1 VLAYL
6 RLAANPQDEVS
17 LLRVINCPPR
27 GVGKTTIERAVEWA
41 TAQGVSACVAFDR
54 AKEIEGLGDAAVDSV
69 QSFRNRLHELGAKDP
84 GRELVPW
91 MHRLLEAVDYR
102 SEVDRCYPDP
112 KAREDRW
119 SSVMEVL
126 DFAENHVRRAKKPTL
141 ASFLEALTLSSED
154 ATDSDKDSKRDAV
167 TLMTLHAAKGLEFER
182 VYLVGVEEG
191 ILPHARSVAEDT
203 VEEERRLM
211 YVGITRAKRN
221 LTISC
226 TKTRSKYGTRIES
239 MPSRFLYELREE
251 KPPKGW
257 RASGSNETSDDAR
270 SSKGSKP
277 KRTSDTAK
285 GARVRKKKST
295 APKA

>member
-1 VLAYL
+1 
-6 RLAANPQDEVS
+6 
-17 LLRVINCPPR
+17 
-27 GVGKTTIERAVEWA
+27 
-41 TAQGVSACVAFDR
+41 
-54 AKEIEGLGDAAVDSV
+54 
-69 QSFRNRLHELGAKDP
+69 
-84 GRELVPW
+84 
-91 MHRLLEAVDYR
+91 
-102 SEVDRCYPDP
+102 
-112 KAREDRW
+112 
-119 SSVMEVL
+119 VMEVL
-126 DFAENHVRRAKKPTL
+126 DFAENHVRRAKKPSL
-141 ASFLEALTLSSED
+141 SSFLEALTLSSED
-154 ATDSDKDSKRDAV
+154 ATDSDKNSKRDAV

-257 RASGSNETSDDAR
+257 RASGSNEEARGERAGSTPAKAKSPTSASGPKKRR
-270 SSKGSKP
+270 S
-277 KRTSDTAK
+277 
-285 GARVRKKKST
+285 KKSSAQ
-295 APKA
+295 APAAKSP